1 MGCIFNTNTAHY
13 YLSYTSQSN
22 KQLPNTKNMMKYIE
36 CPRDAMQGLSE
47 FIPTQLK
54 AQYINTLLQ
63 VGFDTIDF
71 GSFVSPKAIPQLR
84 DTAEVLSQ
92 LKLDDTT
99 SKLLAIIA
107 NKRGAEQAVQ
117 FDEISYLGFPLS
129 ASETFQ
135 KRNTNKSISE
145 AFGLVEEVQNLC
157 DKHNKTL
164 VTYISMGFGNPY
176 NDPYDAETIEK
187 FAQTLVDLGVK
198 VISLADTIGVSNPEN
213 IRFLYETLI
222 PRFPEVE
229 FGAHL
234 HSTPQTITEKL
245 KAAYDAGCR
254 RFDGALRGFGGCPM
268 AEDDL
273 VGNLA
278 TEVVL
283 DYFSKNLEPIPVNQQ
298 KFEEAYAM
306 SGQVFPIH

>member
-1 MGCIFNTNTAHY
+1 
-13 YLSYTSQSN
+13 
-22 KQLPNTKNMMKYIE
+22 
-36 CPRDAMQGLSE
+36 MQGLDD
-47 FIPTQLK
+47 FIPTEVK
-54 AQYINTLLQ
+54 AKYINKLLE

-84 DTAEVLSQ
+84 DTAEVLNQ
-92 LKLDDTT
+92 LHLDQTQ

-107 NKRGAEQAVQ
+107 NLRGAEQAVQ

-135 KRNTNKSISE
+135 QRNTNKSIAQ
-145 AFGLVEEVQNLC
+145 AFQLVEQVQRLC
-157 DKHNKTL
+157 QQHHKTL

-176 NDPYDAETIEK
+176 DDPYDAETIEK
-187 FAQTLVDLGVK
+187 FVQDLVNLDVK
-198 VISLADTIGVSNPEN
+198 VISLADTIGVSNPDN
-213 IRFLYETLI
+213 IQSLYATLI
-222 PRFPEVE
+222 PRFPNIE

-234 HSTPQTITEKL
+234 HSTPQTIAEKL
-245 KAAYDAGCR
+245 KAAYEAGCR

-283 DYFSKNLEPIPVNQQ
+283 DFFNSNFEPIPVNQT

-306 SGQVFPIH
+306 SGQVFPVH